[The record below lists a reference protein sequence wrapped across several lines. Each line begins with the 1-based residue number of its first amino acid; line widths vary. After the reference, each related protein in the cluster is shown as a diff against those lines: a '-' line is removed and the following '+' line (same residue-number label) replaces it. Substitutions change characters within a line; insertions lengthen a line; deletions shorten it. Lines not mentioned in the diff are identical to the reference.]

1 MFFLV
6 DIIFINKNIYFF
18 IFKIFVILIDYNF
31 INLSMNLI
39 KNRPIF
45 LIEILYL
52 LIPISLVFSIA
63 VSELFLNIIVIFF
76 IIYSLKYKIIY
87 YYKNRFFI
95 FFIFFC
101 IYLILVSL
109 IKNNEVPISV
119 LFFFRFGL
127 FALSAWFLL
136 DNNKNLIRLMMTSI
150 FITYSIVSADAIFQ
164 FFYGINLMGVPY
176 DILVQP
182 RLSGFFKDELILGSY
197 LSRLSPLILLQLGLF
212 MSEIKTNTSLRYFMA
227 CVFLFFF
234 SFVIFASGER
244 VSFIYFL
251 ISSIF
256 FLLFLKSIKKS
267 FLVIL
272 TCALA
277 FLLINSN
284 SESRLIKTTFLQIQ
298 GSFTNLDGKFEL
310 KKFNQIPIPH
320 LHHWKATILMAKE
333 NIFFGVGPRMFRVEC
348 KNPRYAVPNGCATH
362 PHSIYFQLLGE
373 TGIIGF
379 ISIFSF
385 FFYILI
391 KIIIN
396 FRKNNSF
403 KLKNKTTLAFFSLSC
418 LFLHFF
424 PFLPNGN
431 FFNNWLNIITF
442 IPMGIFLY
450 SNHSNSRYD

>member
-1 MFFLV
+1 
-6 DIIFINKNIYFF
+6 
-18 IFKIFVILIDYNF
+18 
-31 INLSMNLI
+31 MNLT

-52 LIPISLVFSIA
+52 LIPITLVFSIT
-63 VSELFLNIIVIFF
+63 VSELFLSTIVIFF
-76 IIYSLKYKIIY
+76 IIYSFKYKIFS

-127 FALSAWFLL
+127 FALSTWFLL
-136 DNNKNLIRLMMTSI
+136 DNNKNLIRLMMISI
-150 FITYSIVSADAIFQ
+150 FTTYSIVIADAMFQ
-164 FFYGINLMGVPY
+164 YFYGINLLGASY
-176 DILVQP
+176 DILKQP
-182 RLSGFFKDELILGSY
+182 RLSGFFEDELILGSY
-197 LSRLSPLILLQLGLF
+197 LARLSPLIFFHLGLF
-212 MSEIKTNTSLRYFMA
+212 LSEIKTKIPLRYFMV

-244 VSFIYFL
+244 VSFIYFF
-251 ISSIF
+251 ISLIF
-256 FLLFLKSIKKS
+256 FLFYLKSIKKS
-267 FLVIL
+267 FLFMLVCVI
-272 TCALA
+272 A
-277 FLLINSN
+277 FLLISSN
-284 SESRLIKTTFLQIQ
+284 SESRLIKTTILQIQ
-298 GSFTNLDGKFEL
+298 GSFTNSDSEKFEL
-310 KKFNQIPIPH
+310 KEFNQIPIPH
-320 LHHWKATILMAKE
+320 LHHWKTTILMAKE

-348 KNPRYAVPNGCATH
+348 KNPKYAVPNGCATH
-362 PHSIYFQLLGE
+362 PHSIYFQILGE
-373 TGIIGF
+373 TGIIGL

-403 KLKNKTTLAFFSLSC
+403 KLQNKTTLASFSLCC

-424 PFLPNGN
+424 PALPNGN

-450 SNHSNSRYD
+450 SNHSNSRHD

>member
-1 MFFLV
+1 
-6 DIIFINKNIYFF
+6 
-18 IFKIFVILIDYNF
+18 
-31 INLSMNLI
+31 MNLT

-52 LIPISLVFSIA
+52 LIPITLVFSIA
-63 VSELFLNIIVIFF
+63 VSELFLSTIVIFF
-76 IIYSLKYKIIY
+76 IIYSFKYKIFS

-127 FALSAWFLL
+127 FALSTWFLL
-136 DNNKNLIRLMMTSI
+136 DNNKNLIRLIMISI
-150 FITYSIVSADAIFQ
+150 FITYSIVAADAMFQ
-164 FFYGINLMGVPY
+164 YFYGINSLGAAY
-176 DILVQP
+176 DILQQP
-182 RLSGFFKDELILGSY
+182 RLSGFFEDELILGSY
-197 LSRLSPLILLQLGLF
+197 LARLSPLILLQLGFF
-212 MSEIKTNTSLRYFMA
+212 MSEIKTNTSLRYFMV

-234 SFVIFASGER
+234 SSVIFASGER

-256 FLLFLKSIKKS
+256 FLFFLKSIKKS

-272 TCALA
+272 TCAIA

-284 SESRLIKTTFLQIQ
+284 SESRLIKTTVLQIQ
-298 GSFTNLDGKFEL
+298 GSFTNSDREKFEL
-310 KKFNQIPIPH
+310 KEFNQIPIPH
-320 LHHWKATILMAKE
+320 LHHWKVTILMVKE

-348 KNPRYAVPNGCATH
+348 KNPKYAVPNGCATH

-391 KIIIN
+391 KIINN

-403 KLKNKTTLAFFSLSC
+403 KLKNKTTLASFSLCC

-424 PFLPNGN
+424 PALPNGN

-450 SNHSNSRYD
+450 SNHSNSRHD